1 MKPPIARNPGRE
13 GPETATG
20 SARGM
25 STGGEPGLLR
35 TPATFDPLL
44 DPRDVTGLDDDDVE
58 AVARAIQLRGATVP
72 AVFFLEANRGMG
84 SLDGLGM
91 LLFDPVIRGV
101 FGGDVPGARS
111 LLADEDGIER
121 LIDRLEELEAEVGLD
136 A

>member
-1 MKPPIARNPGRE
+1 MPGSRNERH
-13 GPETATG
+13 
-20 SARGM
+20 
-25 STGGEPGLLR
+25 
-35 TPATFDPLL
+35 
-44 DPRDVTGLDDDDVE
+44 DVRSLEDDDVE
-58 AVARAIQLRGATVP
+58 VVARTIQLRGATVP
-72 AVFFLEANRGMG
+72 AVFFLEANRGMS

-101 FGGDVPGARS
+101 FGGDHPGARI

>member
-1 MKPPIARNPGRE
+1 MF
-13 GPETATG
+13 
-20 SARGM
+20 
-25 STGGEPGLLR
+25 R
-35 TPATFDPLL
+35 TPAIVDLTL
-44 DPRDVTGLDDDDVE
+44 DPRDVAGLDDDDVE

-72 AVFFLEANRGMG
+72 AVFFLEANRGLG

-91 LLFDPVIRGV
+91 LLFGPVIRGV
-101 FGGDVPGARS
+101 FGGDVPGART

>member
-1 MKPPIARNPGRE
+1 
-13 GPETATG
+13 
-20 SARGM
+20 
-25 STGGEPGLLR
+25 LLR
-35 TPATFDPLL
+35 TAATSGP
-44 DPRDVTGLDDDDVE
+44 PNEPPDVRTLEEDDVE

-72 AVFFLEANRGMG
+72 AVFFLEANRGLG

-101 FGGDVPGARS
+101 FGGDHPGARS
-111 LLADEDGIER
+111 LLADDDGIER

>member
-1 MKPPIARNPGRE
+1 LERLEEGIA
-13 GPETATG
+13 
-20 SARGM
+20 
-25 STGGEPGLLR
+25 LLR
-35 TPATFDPLL
+35 TAATPEPVEDSH
-44 DPRDVTGLDDDDVE
+44 DVLRFEDDDVE

-72 AVFFLEANRGMG
+72 AVLFLEANRGMS

-91 LLFDPVIRGV
+91 LLFDPVLRGV
-101 FGGDVPGARS
+101 FGGDHPGARS

>member
-1 MKPPIARNPGRE
+1 MKPPIAWNPGRE
-13 GPETATG
+13 GPVRAG
-20 SARGM
+20 RPVRSMSRGGQ
-25 STGGEPGLLR
+25 SGLFR
-35 TPATFDPLL
+35 TPAISDLAL
-44 DPRDVTGLDDDDVE
+44 DPRDVAGLDDDDVE

-72 AVFFLEANRGMG
+72 AVFFLEANRGLG

-101 FGGDVPGARS
+101 FGGDVPGARI